1 MTRATVARRA
11 SVVTA
16 AALLV
21 AFAATAGA
29 EASNMAFKLN
39 LQVFPLLGGARG
51 KNLVSLPDRSPYQ
64 GSGGLTRLCTA
75 LGLSGAGQI
84 TMWNSTG
91 GVFIYT
97 CGQVETFSLLDDKG
111 IMITDTAAHTGII
124 VGSQV
129 PGKTYFIKKLGQSPV
144 GTNIFPVAYNTTAT
158 NPEQVCTMCGLSAT
172 ATLSQ
177 FDADIGQI
185 LTHTCGTLPV
195 WNLRLG
201 AALLVLENTQ
211 DVSCV
216 QSHF

>member
-1 MTRATVARRA
+1 MRGSFSRRA
-11 SVVTA
+11 SIVTA
-16 AALLV
+16 AVLIA
-21 AFAATAGA
+21 AFAAVTGA

-51 KNLVSLPDRSPYQ
+51 KNLVSLPDRNPYQ
-64 GSGGLTRLCTA
+64 GSGGLSRLCTA
-75 LGLSGAGQI
+75 LGLSANGQV
-84 TMWNSTG
+84 TFWNGTG
-91 GVFIYT
+91 GVFVYT
-97 CGQVETFSLLDDKG
+97 CGQVETFTLQDDKG
-111 IMITDTAAHTGII
+111 VMITDTAAHTGII

-129 PGKTYFIKKLGQSPV
+129 PGKTYFIKRLGQSPI
-144 GTNIFPVAYNTTAT
+144 GTNIFPVAYNTTAV
-158 NPEQVCTMCGLSAT
+158 NPQDICSMCGLSNT

-185 LTHTCGTLPV
+185 LTHTCGSLPV

-201 AALLVLENTQ
+201 AALLILENTQ